1 MASRFRFFLPCV
13 APLLA
18 AIGWWWYTT
27 RRKKEVSG
35 RAEEGAAV
43 CVPGSPSEAA
53 RAAQEMEEG
62 RQHEALAETHTP
74 VTSLEPVSQSQA
86 KAVVRVMDGDR
97 PSDMNMEE
105 AAAVNTGQQRAAHA
119 SASGLGEEPLTDGVS
134 ATVGRE
140 PSSLHSAQLPD
151 IVKDS
156 LATPPAEAARLE
168 PEGEPV
174 TDEAAVPSPEML
186 QTAAPREDGLPL
198 EGGPRE
204 LPVARG
210 RCPDTAAAE
219 TCDVPAPPAPLPEL
233 EPDGPPQQEG
243 LEMPQQSSLPVNPPQ
258 NAEESEQ
265 PDEALIT
272 QAIPV
277 VSEEVLAAKQPDDVG
292 EEDDGRPSELNSSCT
307 LATEMQS
314 AVQDQGEQD
323 ISQMP
328 MEPQH
333 PLQEGPFSLAVTE
346 AVGDK
351 ESLNGCVAPLVCE
364 VVEDISSRRE
374 ESRQKSPSPETTS
387 SSLAKIQSDESVTG
401 TEDSGLQCDVNSA
414 ELCHRAGLSCAVP
427 EMGEDLMQ
435 ISAASQASEEQ
446 GHSSGRRSETH
457 LQEGHQATLCVEKM
471 LGEDLLN
478 GSDMVS
484 KTEADHSG
492 VIISASLREVLTGSC
507 CEAGEGGDRKSS
519 DQSDGCLL
527 SNGKQCMLGDQVEQE
542 NGQVLSESQHILQ
555 EGPSSLAVTDVVGD
569 KELLNGCMAPLV
581 CEVVED
587 TSSRREE
594 SRQKSPSPE
603 TTPSS
608 LATMQLD
615 ESVTGTEDSGS
626 DMHQLE
632 DMVNTEKAT
641 PNGGKKLNGTDHQNG
656 SPVVSEN
663 EADRSGGSDINGM
676 DSGDGGCTKG
686 PSEGQCQGSQLTH
699 PQNSKLIIWE
709 VQVPKYLVG
718 RLIGKRGR
726 YIRFLKEKTGAKVYI
741 SKQPYTEGFQLCH
754 IEGSKQQV
762 DKALEQIG
770 RKFTEL
776 DLTNLYAPPL
786 PATLP
791 SLPITS
797 WLLLPDWGPVKVTVV
812 KIVSASHMFVQQHTH
827 PSYPA
832 LSVLNQEM
840 ALCYS
845 QPDTPA
851 LSAPTEGM
859 ICAAPAEGGAWW
871 RAQVVA
877 FFKESNEAEIRY
889 VDYGGYERV
898 KMDILRQIRSD
909 FVTLPFQGAE
919 VVLNNVKPLPGE
931 SGFSAE
937 ANAAL
942 EEMTRG
948 TSLLAQVASYDSS
961 GIPLIQMWQVV
972 GDEMVSVNHALVK
985 QGYATWVDSH

>member
-1 MASRFRFFLPCV
+1 MTPFVINPPRSSREAAGFFVDDGDVGRRSVSPLSDGNALETRTALFSEPDVLRGERAVLTCTAAEAPGVADPPQGDRAGKRGAYTWGKQQAEMASRFRFFLPCV

-18 AIGWWWYTT
+18 AIGWWWYST
-27 RRKKEVSG
+27 RRKKEVCG
-35 RAEEGAAV
+35 REEEGAAV
-43 CVPGSPSEAA
+43 CVPGSPREAA
-53 RAAQEMEEG
+53 RGTQEVEEG
-62 RQHEALAETHTP
+62 RQPEALAETHTP
-74 VTSLEPVSQSQA
+74 VTPLEPVSQSQA
-86 KAVVRVMDGDR
+86 KAVDGVR
-97 PSDMNMEE
+97 PSDMNVEE
-105 AAAVNTGQQRAAHA
+105 AVAMNACQQQAALA
-119 SASGLGEEPLTDGVS
+119 SASGLGEEPATDRDS
-134 ATVGRE
+134 ATVGGE
-140 PSSLHSAQLPD
+140 PSSLHSPQLPD

-174 TDEAAVPSPEML
+174 TDEATVPSPDTL
-186 QTAAPREDGLPL
+186 QTAAPEEDGLPL

-204 LPVARG
+204 LPVVREH
-210 RCPDTAAAE
+210 CPDTTAAE

-233 EPDGPPQQEG
+233 EPEGTPQQGG
-243 LEMPQQSSLPVNPPQ
+243 LGSPQQSGPPVDPPQ

-277 VSEEVLAAKQPDDVG
+277 LSEEVLTAKRPEDVG
-292 EEDDGRPSELNSSCT
+292 DEDDGRPSEPNSSCT
-307 LATEMQS
+307 LATETQS
-314 AVQDQGEQD
+314 AIQGQGEQD
-323 ISQMP
+323 SSQMP

-333 PLQEGPFSLAVTE
+333 PLQEAPSSLGVTE

-351 ESLNGCVAPLVCE
+351 ESPNGCAAPQVCE
-364 VVEDISSRRE
+364 VVEDTSNRRE
-374 ESRQKSPSPETTS
+374 ESRQKSPSPETTP
-387 SSLAKIQSDESVTG
+387 SSLAKIQAEESVTG
-401 TEDSGLQCDVNSA
+401 TEDSGSQCDVNSA

-427 EMGEDLMQ
+427 ETGEELMQ

-457 LQEGHQATLCVEKM
+457 LQEGHQTTLCM
-471 LGEDLLN
+471 
-478 GSDMVS
+478 
-484 KTEADHSG
+484 
-492 VIISASLREVLTGSC
+492 
-507 CEAGEGGDRKSS
+507 
-519 DQSDGCLL
+519 
-527 SNGKQCMLGDQVEQE
+527 E
-542 NGQVLSESQHILQ
+542 N
-555 EGPSSLAVTDVVGD
+555 
-569 KELLNGCMAPLV
+569 
-581 CEVVED
+581 
-587 TSSRREE
+587 
-594 SRQKSPSPE
+594 
-603 TTPSS
+603 
-608 LATMQLD
+608 
-615 ESVTGTEDSGS
+615 
-626 DMHQLE
+626 
-632 DMVNTEKAT
+632 KAT
-641 PNGGKKLNGTDHQNG
+641 PNEGEKLNGTDPKNG
-656 SPVVSEN
+656 SPVASET
-663 EADRSGGSDINGM
+663 EADRSGGSDTNGM
-676 DSGDGGCTKG
+676 DSGEGGCTKG
-686 PSEGQCQGSQLTH
+686 PREGQCQGSQLTH

-770 RKFTEL
+770 RKFTDL

-812 KIVSASHMFVQQHTH
+812 KIVSAGHMFVQQHTH

-840 ALCYS
+840 ALCYT
-845 QPDTPA
+845 QPDTPS

-871 RAQVVA
+871 RAQVVS

-898 KMDILRQIRSD
+898 EMDILRQIRSD

-919 VVLNNVKPLPGE
+919 VALNNVKPLPGE

-937 ANAAL
+937 AKAAL

-948 TSLLAQVASYDSS
+948 TSLLAQVTRYDSS
-961 GIPLIQMWQVV
+961 GIPLIQMWQEV